1 MTDHYL
7 SVTEA
12 IELLKSLTIPLPA
25 LKSASVSDL
34 RELARLADAVDVIYT
49 AVIDE
54 LDSRPENDEIPET
67 LAP

>member
-1 MTDHYL
+1 MSDRYL
-7 SVTEA
+7 SVLDA
-12 IELLKSLTIPLPA
+12 IELLRSLTIPLPA
-25 LKSASVSDL
+25 LKAATDSDL
-34 RELARLADAVDVIYT
+34 KELARLADAVDVIYT

>member
-7 SVTEA
+7 SVAQA

-25 LKSASVSDL
+25 LKAASDSDL